1 MAKKAN
7 DDGHP
12 KDAAQKPASSG
23 TRSWGFFS
31 IGGRRQKKKEKEAEL
46 ERSIFIEMDAAGDGG
61 DKILPDNAALVND
74 MTVTLNMLSEA
85 KTLDGLIEILG
96 DEMNKF
102 NRQDIRMLISQ
113 VEGKLGGT
121 NRSYVERLVAKLDEM
136 YWGAFN
142 DIAMLAQSRDSEEYR
157 SPPVAAAR
165 DYWMMALKSC
175 RNTASKTSPRL
186 LYLKYLLVG
195 FRMFVLG
202 EPAHPVGTPF
212 PGGHEVESESGIF
225 YCPVREKAD
234 DVPYAVCPFCPAM
247 QSTEFMLEFTKEER
261 EKKVKQ
267 GYIQNYFT
275 NFKG

>member
-7 DDGHP
+7 DDRHS
-12 KDAAQKPASSG
+12 KDAAQTASSG

-31 IGGRRQKKKEKEAEL
+31 IGGRRQKKKDKEAEL
-46 ERSIFIEMDAAGDGG
+46 ERSIFIEMDAATGEGDR
-61 DKILPDNAALVND
+61 ILPENAALINGI
-74 MTVTLNMLSEA
+74 TVTLNLLSEA
-85 KTLDGLIEILG
+85 KTLDSLIEILG

-121 NRSYVERLVAKLDEM
+121 NRSYVERLVAKLEEM

-142 DIAMLAQSRDSEEYR
+142 DIALLAQSRDSGEYQA
-157 SPPVAAAR
+157 PPVAAAR
-165 DYWMMALKSC
+165 DYWLMALKSC
-175 RNTASKTSPRL
+175 RNTASKTNPRL
-186 LYLKYLLVG
+186 LYLKYLLIG

-234 DVPYAVCPFCPAM
+234 EVPYAVCPFCPAM
-247 QSTEFMLEFTKEER
+247 QSTEFMLEFTREER